1 MRCFVKKRKNSV
13 QQDELLD
20 EQIRMAYGFSDRQ
33 LKQEMDYAI
42 AHPDTS
48 PRLKAPDDEFQ
59 RIMDKVVWRMTEK
72 ADRTSASASSHS
84 SDYNSD
90 SEISL
95 PGTNPSTPPD
105 NLTQI
110 PPPRRPNW
118 KKFARAAAIA
128 IVVGVVGVN
137 GVVSTVG
144 RSGYKY
150 GEGRSGV
157 GDNVRAWNNVPASVE
172 DVGQIEKAYDEMQNE
187 LDIPI
192 LKLKYIPANM
202 VFDNLTLENS
212 RAIVKFN
219 YNGYIVRLVEI
230 EGSLESYNT
239 HVSDREEYDKK
250 FNRLLGTEVILSKN
264 NLDNGLTEYSAEIE
278 TDIAYYYLSGIM
290 DEDEFDRIVEQ
301 MHFIN

>member
-33 LKQEMDYAI
+33 LEQEMDYAI

-118 KKFARAAAIA
+118 KKLARAAAIA
-128 IVVGVVGVN
+128 IVVGVAGVN

-150 GEGRSGV
+150 GEFEGIDSEHEIV
-157 GDNVRAWNNVPASVE
+157 WNNTSVSVE
-172 DVGQIEKAYDEMQNE
+172 DIGSEEAAYQKIKEQLNIPVLRLGYVPDGMAFVGLSFEGQRAVVSFESEKGVM
-187 LDIPI
+187 
-192 LKLKYIPANM
+192 
-202 VFDNLTLENS
+202 
-212 RAIVKFN
+212 
-219 YNGYIVRLVEI
+219 RLVQMSGTLDE
-230 EGSLESYNT
+230 LNM
-239 HVSDREEYDKK
+239 HFSDREEYDNFYSRRLNENVSLKK
-250 FNRLLGTEVILSKN
+250 NELQ
-264 NLDNGLTEYSAEIE
+264 DNKTEYSA
-278 TDIAYYYLSGIM
+278 DIRTKTAYYYISGIM
-290 DEDEFDRIVEQ
+290 EENEFNKMVETLY
-301 MHFIN
+301 FD

>member
-33 LKQEMDYAI
+33 LEQEMDYAI

-202 VFDNLTLENS
+202 VFDDLTLENS

-239 HVSDREEYDKK
+239 HVSDREEYDEK

-264 NLDNGLTEYSAEIE
+264 NLDSGLTEYSAEIE

-290 DEDEFDRIVEQ
+290 DEDELVRIVEQ
-301 MHFIN
+301 MYFAN

>member
-33 LKQEMDYAI
+33 LEQEMDYAI

-150 GEGRSGV
+150 GEFEGIDSEHEIV
-157 GDNVRAWNNVPASVE
+157 WNNTSVAVE
-172 DVGQIEKAYDEMQNE
+172 DIGSEEAAYQEIKEQLNIPVLRLGYVPDGMAFVGLSFEGQ
-187 LDIPI
+187 
-192 LKLKYIPANM
+192 
-202 VFDNLTLENS
+202 
-212 RAIVKFN
+212 RAVISFESDKGVM
-219 YNGYIVRLVEI
+219 RLVQMSGTLDE
-230 EGSLESYNT
+230 LNM
-239 HVSDREEYDKK
+239 HFSDREEYDNFYSRRLNENVSLKK
-250 FNRLLGTEVILSKN
+250 NELQ
-264 NLDNGLTEYSAEIE
+264 DNKTEYSA
-278 TDIAYYYLSGIM
+278 DIRTKTAYYYISGIM
-290 DEDEFDRIVEQ
+290 EENEFNKMVETLY
-301 MHFIN
+301 FD

>member
-33 LKQEMDYAI
+33 LEQEMDYAI

-48 PRLKAPDDEFQ
+48 PRLKAPDGEFQ

-72 ADRTSASASSHS
+72 ADQTSASASSHS

>member
-33 LKQEMDYAI
+33 LEQEMDYAI

-150 GEGRSGV
+150 GEFEGKDSEHEIV
-157 GDNVRAWNNVPASVE
+157 WNNTTISVADHGSE
-172 DVGQIEKAYDEMQNE
+172 EEAYQEIKEQLNIPVLRLSYLPSGMVFSGLSFEGQRAVMSFESDRGVMRLVQMSGALNE
-187 LDIPI
+187 L
-192 LKLKYIPANM
+192 NM
-202 VFDNLTLENS
+202 HF
-212 RAIVKFN
+212 
-219 YNGYIVRLVEI
+219 
-230 EGSLESYNT
+230 
-239 HVSDREEYDKK
+239 SDREEYDHFYSRRLNENVSLKK
-250 FNRLLGTEVILSKN
+250 NELQ
-264 NLDNGLTEYSAEIE
+264 DNKTEYSA
-278 TDIAYYYLSGIM
+278 DIRTKTAYYYISGIM
-290 DEDEFDRIVEQ
+290 EENEFNKMVETLY
-301 MHFIN
+301 FD

>member
-1 MRCFVKKRKNSV
+1 MKKRKNSV

-33 LKQEMDYAI
+33 LEQEMDYAI

-172 DVGQIEKAYDEMQNE
+172 EEGEIEKAYNEMQRE

-192 LKLKYIPANM
+192 LRLKYVPANM
-202 VFDNLTLENS
+202 VFDDWTLENG
-212 RAIVKFN
+212 RAIIKFN
-219 YNGYIVRLVEI
+219 YNGYVIWLVEV
-230 EGSLESYNT
+230 EGSLESFNT
-239 HVSDREEYDKK
+239 YVSDREEYDKK
-250 FNRLLGTEVILSKN
+250 FNRLLGTDVILSKN
-264 NLDNGLTEYSAEIE
+264 DLDSGLTEYSAEIE
-278 TDIAYYYLSGIM
+278 TNIAYYYLSGIM
-290 DEDEFDRIVEQ
+290 EEDEFTQIVEQ
-301 MHFIN
+301 MYFVN

>member
-33 LKQEMDYAI
+33 LEQEMDYAI

-150 GEGRSGV
+150 GEFEGIDSEHEIV
-157 GDNVRAWNNVPASVE
+157 WNNTSVSVE
-172 DVGQIEKAYDEMQNE
+172 DIGSEEAAYQKIKEQLNIPVLRLSYMPRGTRFTGIVFEGQGAIMSFESEKGV
-187 LDIPI
+187 I
-192 LKLKYIPANM
+192 
-202 VFDNLTLENS
+202 
-212 RAIVKFN
+212 
-219 YNGYIVRLVEI
+219 RLVQMSGMMDE
-230 EGSLESYNT
+230 LNM
-239 HVSDREEYDKK
+239 HFSDREEYDS
-250 FNRLLGTEVILSKN
+250 FYSRRLNEIVSLSKN
-264 NLDNGLTEYSAEIE
+264 ELQDNKTEYSA
-278 TDIAYYYLSGIM
+278 DIRTKTTYYCLSGIL
-290 DEDEFDRIVEQ
+290 EKDEFEKVVEKLY
-301 MHFIN
+301 FD

>member
-33 LKQEMDYAI
+33 LEQEMDYAI

-72 ADRTSASASSHS
+72 ADQTSASASSHS

-128 IVVGVVGVN
+128 IVVGVVGIN

-150 GEGRSGV
+150 GEETGS
-157 GDNVRAWNNVPASVE
+157 SVE
-172 DVGQIEKAYDEMQNE
+172 NAVVWSNVDTVPYEGGDLDSAYEQIEKE
-187 LDIPI
+187 LG
-192 LKLKYIPANM
+192 IPALRLNYVPAGM
-202 VFDNLTLENS
+202 TFEGIDISS
-212 RAIVKFN
+212 RRAVLKFRLKEQ
-219 YNGYIVRLVEI
+219 IIRLVEFSSD
-230 EGSLESYNT
+230 GQTVDSHS
-239 HVSDREEYDKK
+239 SDRENYDVYYNKLIGNEIILNK
-250 FNRLLGTEVILSKN
+250 NLLDGGNIEF
-264 NLDNGLTEYSAEIE
+264 GAEIR
-278 TDIAYYYLSGIM
+278 TKSAYYYLSGVM
-290 DEDEFDRIVEQ
+290 GEEEFNQIIEN
-301 MHFIN
+301 MFFN

>member
-33 LKQEMDYAI
+33 LEQEMDYAI

-118 KKFARAAAIA
+118 KKFARAAAIV

-150 GEGRSGV
+150 GEGRSGA
-157 GDNVRAWNNVPASVE
+157 GDNVRVWNNVSASSELVSQLE
-172 DVGQIEKAYDEMQNE
+172 NAYDEMQNE

-192 LKLKYIPANM
+192 LKLKYVPANM
-202 VFDNLTLENS
+202 MFDSMTLES
-212 RAIVKFN
+212 GRAVVKFN
-219 YNGYIVRLVEI
+219 YNGYVIRLVEV
-230 EGSLESYNT
+230 EGSLESVNT

-250 FNRLLGTEVILSKN
+250 YNRLLETDVILSKN
-264 NLDNGLTEYSAEIE
+264 DLNGGLIEYSAEIE
-278 TDIAYYYLSGIM
+278 TNTAYYYLSGIM
-290 DEDEFDRIVEQ
+290 DENEFIHIVEQ
-301 MHFIN
+301 MYFVN

>member
-33 LKQEMDYAI
+33 LEQEMDYAI

-150 GEGRSGV
+150 GEETGS
-157 GDNVRAWNNVPASVE
+157 SVE
-172 DVGQIEKAYDEMQNE
+172 NAVVWSNVDTVPYEGGDLDSAYEQIEKE
-187 LDIPI
+187 LG
-192 LKLKYIPANM
+192 IPALRLNYVPSGM
-202 VFDNLTLENS
+202 TFDNVSISS
-212 RAIVKFN
+212 RRAVIRFK
-219 YNGYIVRLVEI
+219 YEDQTIRLVAFS
-230 EGSLESYNT
+230 GNNQAVDF
-239 HVSDREEYDKK
+239 HASDRENYDIYYSKWL
-250 FNRLLGTEVILSKN
+250 NTDVILNKN
-264 NLDNGLTEYSAEIE
+264 QLDGGKIEFGAEVK
-278 TDIAYYYLSGIM
+278 TTTAYYYLSGILK
-290 DEDEFDRIVEQ
+290 EDEFMQIVKN
-301 MHFIN
+301 MFFD

>member
-33 LKQEMDYAI
+33 LEQEMDYAI

-150 GEGRSGV
+150 GEETGSSVENAVVWSNVNTAPNGV
-157 GDNVRAWNNVPASVE
+157 GDIEEAYE
-172 DVGQIEKAYDEMQNE
+172 QIETK
-187 LDIPI
+187 LGIPA
-192 LKLKYIPANM
+192 LRLNYIPADM
-202 VFDNLTLENS
+202 TFEGMDITS
-212 RAIVKFN
+212 RRAVIRFS
-219 YNGYIVRLVEI
+219 YGGHTIRLVEFS
-230 EGSLESYNT
+230 GNNQAVDF
-239 HVSDREEYDKK
+239 HASDRENYDIY
-250 FNRLLGTEVILSKN
+250 FSEWLNTDIYLNKN
-264 NLDNGLTEYSAEIE
+264 DLDNDKIEFSAEVK
-278 TDIAYYYLSGIM
+278 TKVAYYYLSGIM
-290 DEDEFDRIVEQ
+290 EEEEFNRIIEK
-301 MHFIN
+301 MYFK

>member
-33 LKQEMDYAI
+33 LEQEMDYAI

-172 DVGQIEKAYDEMQNE
+172 EEGEIEKAYNEMQRE

-192 LKLKYIPANM
+192 LRLKYVPANM
-202 VFDNLTLENS
+202 VFDDWTLENG
-212 RAIVKFN
+212 RAIIKFN
-219 YNGYIVRLVEI
+219 YNGYVIWLVEV
-230 EGSLESYNT
+230 EGSLESFNT
-239 HVSDREEYDKK
+239 YVSDREEYDKK
-250 FNRLLGTEVILSKN
+250 FNRLLGTDVILSKN
-264 NLDNGLTEYSAEIE
+264 DLDSWLTEYSAEIE
-278 TDIAYYYLSGIM
+278 TNIAYYYLSGIM
-290 DEDEFDRIVEQ
+290 EEDEFTQIVEQ
-301 MHFIN
+301 MYFVN

>member
-33 LKQEMDYAI
+33 LEQEMDYAI

-84 SDYNSD
+84 SDYNLD

-150 GEGRSGV
+150 GEFEGKDSEHEIV
-157 GDNVRAWNNVPASVE
+157 WNNTTISVADHGSE
-172 DVGQIEKAYDEMQNE
+172 EEAYQEIKEQLNIPVLRLSYLPSGMVFSGLSFEGQRAVMSFESDRGVMRLVQMSGALNE
-187 LDIPI
+187 L
-192 LKLKYIPANM
+192 NM
-202 VFDNLTLENS
+202 HF
-212 RAIVKFN
+212 
-219 YNGYIVRLVEI
+219 
-230 EGSLESYNT
+230 
-239 HVSDREEYDKK
+239 SDREEYDHFYSRRLNENVSLKK
-250 FNRLLGTEVILSKN
+250 NELQ
-264 NLDNGLTEYSAEIE
+264 DNKTEYSA
-278 TDIAYYYLSGIM
+278 DIRTKTAYYYISGIM
-290 DEDEFDRIVEQ
+290 EENEFNKMVETLY
-301 MHFIN
+301 FD

>member
-33 LKQEMDYAI
+33 LEQEMDYAI

-144 RSGYKY
+144 RSGYKD

>member
-33 LKQEMDYAI
+33 LEQEMDYAI

-150 GEGRSGV
+150 GEGSSGA
-157 GDNVRAWNNVPASVE
+157 GDSVRAWNNVSSPIEKES
-172 DVGQIEKAYDEMQNE
+172 QIEQAYEKMQDE

-192 LKLKYIPANM
+192 LKLKYVPANM
-202 VFDNLTLENS
+202 VFDSLSIENN
-212 RAIVKFN
+212 RAIIKFN
-219 YNGYIVRLVEI
+219 FNGYVIRLVEV
-230 EGSLESYNT
+230 EGPLESFNT
-239 HVSDREEYDKK
+239 HVSDREEYDTR
-250 FNRLLGTEVILSKN
+250 FNRLLGTDVILSKN
-264 NLDNGLTEYSAEIE
+264 DLDGGKTEYSADIE
-278 TDIAYYYLSGIM
+278 TDTAYYYLSGIM
-290 DEDEFDRIVEQ
+290 DEDEFNRIVEQ

>member
-33 LKQEMDYAI
+33 LEQEMDCAI

>member
-33 LKQEMDYAI
+33 LEQEMDYAI

-187 LDIPI
+187 LIF
-192 LKLKYIPANM
+192 L
-202 VFDNLTLENS
+202 F
-212 RAIVKFN
+212 
-219 YNGYIVRLVEI
+219 
-230 EGSLESYNT
+230 
-239 HVSDREEYDKK
+239 
-250 FNRLLGTEVILSKN
+250 
-264 NLDNGLTEYSAEIE
+264 
-278 TDIAYYYLSGIM
+278 
-290 DEDEFDRIVEQ
+290 
-301 MHFIN
+301 

>member
-33 LKQEMDYAI
+33 LEQEMDYAI

-172 DVGQIEKAYDEMQNE
+172 EEGEIEKAYNEMQRE

-192 LKLKYIPANM
+192 LRLKYVPANM
-202 VFDNLTLENS
+202 VFDDLTLENG
-212 RAIVKFN
+212 RAIIKFN
-219 YNGYIVRLVEI
+219 YNGYVIWLVEV
-230 EGSLESYNT
+230 EGSLESFNT
-239 HVSDREEYDKK
+239 YVSDREEYDKK
-250 FNRLLGTEVILSKN
+250 FNRLLGTDVILSKN
-264 NLDNGLTEYSAEIE
+264 DLDSGLTEYSAEIE
-278 TDIAYYYLSGIM
+278 TNIAYYYLSGIM
-290 DEDEFDRIVEQ
+290 EEDEFTQIVEQ
-301 MHFIN
+301 MYFVN

>member
-33 LKQEMDYAI
+33 LEQEMDYAI

-59 RIMDKVVWRMTEK
+59 RIIDKVVWRMTEK

-150 GEGRSGV
+150 GEFEGKDSEHEIV
-157 GDNVRAWNNVPASVE
+157 WNNTTISVADHGSE
-172 DVGQIEKAYDEMQNE
+172 EEAYQEIKEQLNIPVLRLSYLPSGMVFSGLSFEGQRAVMSFESDRGVMRLVQMSGALNE
-187 LDIPI
+187 L
-192 LKLKYIPANM
+192 NM
-202 VFDNLTLENS
+202 HF
-212 RAIVKFN
+212 
-219 YNGYIVRLVEI
+219 
-230 EGSLESYNT
+230 
-239 HVSDREEYDKK
+239 SDREEYDHFYSRRLNENVSLKK
-250 FNRLLGTEVILSKN
+250 NELQ
-264 NLDNGLTEYSAEIE
+264 DNKTEYSA
-278 TDIAYYYLSGIM
+278 DIRTKTAYYYISGIM
-290 DEDEFDRIVEQ
+290 EENEFNKMVETLY
-301 MHFIN
+301 FD

>member
-33 LKQEMDYAI
+33 LEQEMDYAI

-72 ADRTSASASSHS
+72 ADQTSASASSHS

-150 GEGRSGV
+150 GEGSSGV

-172 DVGQIEKAYDEMQNE
+172 EEGEIEKAYNEMQRE

-192 LKLKYIPANM
+192 LRLKYVPANM
-202 VFDNLTLENS
+202 VFDDWTLENG
-212 RAIVKFN
+212 RAIIKFN
-219 YNGYIVRLVEI
+219 YNGYVIWLVEV
-230 EGSLESYNT
+230 EGSLESFNT
-239 HVSDREEYDKK
+239 YVSDREEYDKK
-250 FNRLLGTEVILSKN
+250 FNRLLGTDVILSKN
-264 NLDNGLTEYSAEIE
+264 DLDGGLTEYSAEIE
-278 TDIAYYYLSGIM
+278 TNIAYYYLSGIM
-290 DEDEFDRIVEQ
+290 EEDEFTQIVEQ
-301 MHFIN
+301 MYFVN

>member
-33 LKQEMDYAI
+33 LEQEMDYAI

-202 VFDNLTLENS
+202 VFDDLTLENS

-239 HVSDREEYDKK
+239 HVSDREEYDEK

-264 NLDNGLTEYSAEIE
+264 NLDSGLTEYSAEIE
-278 TDIAYYYLSGIM
+278 TDIAYYYFSGIM
-290 DEDEFDRIVEQ
+290 DEDELVRIVEQ
-301 MHFIN
+301 MYFAN

>member
-33 LKQEMDYAI
+33 LEQEMDYAI

-110 PPPRRPNW
+110 PPRRPNW

>member
-33 LKQEMDYAI
+33 LEQEMDYAI

-150 GEGRSGV
+150 GEFEGIDSEHEIV
-157 GDNVRAWNNVPASVE
+157 WNNTSVSIKDLGSVE
-172 DVGQIEKAYDEMQNE
+172 EAYQKIKEQLNIPVLKLSYLPDEM
-187 LDIPI
+187 IFTG
-192 LKLKYIPANM
+192 M
-202 VFDNLTLENS
+202 VFEGQ
-212 RAIVKFN
+212 RAIMNFESNDGVM
-219 YNGYIVRLVEI
+219 RLVQMSGTLDE
-230 EGSLESYNT
+230 LNM
-239 HVSDREEYDKK
+239 HFSDREEYDNFYSRRLKENVSLKK
-250 FNRLLGTEVILSKN
+250 NKLQDDK
-264 NLDNGLTEYSAEIE
+264 TEYSA
-278 TDIAYYYLSGIM
+278 DIKTKTAYYYISGIM
-290 DEDEFDRIVEQ
+290 EENDFNKIVETLY
-301 MHFIN
+301 FD

>member
-33 LKQEMDYAI
+33 LEQEMDYAI

>member
-33 LKQEMDYAI
+33 LEQEMDYAI

-128 IVVGVVGVN
+128 IVVGMVGVN

-172 DVGQIEKAYDEMQNE
+172 EEGEIEKAYNEMQRE

-192 LKLKYIPANM
+192 LRLKYVPANM
-202 VFDNLTLENS
+202 VFDDWTLENG
-212 RAIVKFN
+212 RAIIKFN
-219 YNGYIVRLVEI
+219 YNGYVIWLVEV
-230 EGSLESYNT
+230 EGSLESFNT
-239 HVSDREEYDKK
+239 YVSDREEYDKK
-250 FNRLLGTEVILSKN
+250 FNRLLGTDVILSKN
-264 NLDNGLTEYSAEIE
+264 DLDSGLTEYSAEIE
-278 TDIAYYYLSGIM
+278 TNIAYYYLSGIM
-290 DEDEFDRIVEQ
+290 EEDEFTQIVEQ
-301 MHFIN
+301 MYFVN

>member
-33 LKQEMDYAI
+33 LEQEMDYAI

-95 PGTNPSTPPD
+95 PGTKPSTPPD

-172 DVGQIEKAYDEMQNE
+172 EEGEIEKAYNEMQRE

-192 LKLKYIPANM
+192 LRLKYVPANM
-202 VFDNLTLENS
+202 VFDDLTLENG
-212 RAIVKFN
+212 RAIIKFN
-219 YNGYIVRLVEI
+219 YNGYVIWLVEV
-230 EGSLESYNT
+230 EGSLESFNT
-239 HVSDREEYDKK
+239 YVSDREEYDKK
-250 FNRLLGTEVILSKN
+250 FNRLLGTDVILSKN
-264 NLDNGLTEYSAEIE
+264 DLDSGLTEYSAEIE
-278 TDIAYYYLSGIM
+278 TNIAYYYLSGIM
-290 DEDEFDRIVEQ
+290 EEDEFTQIVEQ
-301 MHFIN
+301 MYFVD